1 MIRRAF
7 ISTFDKDAI
16 QTLLINLNSMKIHR
30 NLELHLE
37 TTCFRLSHMLA
48 FHDESLDADLHLK
61 IFNPVYILP

>member
-1 MIRRAF
+1 
-7 ISTFDKDAI
+7 
-16 QTLLINLNSMKIHR
+16 MKIHR

-61 IFNPVYILP
+61 VFNPVYILSRVSYFKTIHNKEDVK